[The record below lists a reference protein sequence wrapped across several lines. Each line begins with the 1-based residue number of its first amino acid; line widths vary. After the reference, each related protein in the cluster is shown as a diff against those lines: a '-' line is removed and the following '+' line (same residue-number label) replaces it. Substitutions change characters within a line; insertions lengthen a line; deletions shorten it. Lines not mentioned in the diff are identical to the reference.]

1 MPNEMPAKTAP
12 QVQSEGLSKGERTR
26 KALLDI
32 TYQSVIRKGFAATSI
47 EELVEAAGIT
57 KSGFFYHFRDKND
70 LARALIERYSDES
83 DAFIDGLIARARD
96 LSDDPLQAYLI
107 FLKLFAESMAEDFA
121 DMPGCLVAI
130 ITFQDQAF
138 DRVVSKMNSEGVF
151 AWRERFMGWLEEIAA
166 VYPPRAPVDLGA
178 LADNALM
185 YAYGGAML
193 SKAMEQ
199 PTLVARQI
207 LLYRDTVRVMFSP
220 RQ

>member
-1 MPNEMPAKTAP
+1 MPNDMSAKTAP

-26 KALLDI
+26 KAILDI

-151 AWRERFMGWLEEIAA
+151 AWRERFLGWLEEIAA
-166 VYPPRAPVDLGA
+166 VYPPRVPVDLGA

-207 LLYRDTVRVMFSP
+207 LLYRETVRVMFSP